1 YLAEVSQSGRAAV
14 LRRLLVL
21 EFGHRSAVGE
31 TCVLDEYCQRFPGE
45 TKLIHAAFREAA
57 GASEPPAPG
66 ADSAQMALAD
76 TNPERG
82 RSRSLADATRIG
94 RFQITGK
101 MGRGGFG
108 IVYKGYDADLRRHVA
123 IKVAHLERLARS
135 EDAEAY
141 LAEARMLAQ
150 LDHPGIVPV
159 YEV

>member
-1 YLAEVSQSGRAAV
+1 VFRSQCDFSPAILEPHLPGLLRRDCIVRAGAMGKAPETRNELLSSAAAEQAEDVCRRFQAACQAGKQPRIEDYLAEVSQSGRAAV

-76 TNPERG
+76 T
-82 RSRSLADATRIG
+82 
-94 RFQITGK
+94 
-101 MGRGGFG
+101 
-108 IVYKGYDADLRRHVA
+108 
-123 IKVAHLERLARS
+123 
-135 EDAEAY
+135 
-141 LAEARMLAQ
+141 
-150 LDHPGIVPV
+150 
-159 YEV
+159 